1 MDQIQPHPHREMKTP
16 ALRNPQ
22 VPRSEEL
29 SHIAMRPSVYP
40 SLLVLGFRKLRIFS
54 RFRSPLVGYLNTEC
68 EDS

>member
-29 SHIAMRPSVYP
+29 SHIAMRPSVLP
-40 SLLVLGFRKLRIFS
+40 ITAGLGF
-54 RFRSPLVGYLNTEC
+54 
-68 EDS
+68 